1 MVKVLNSSRALPA
14 SNSHPISLASFSYH
28 SRPVSDSGVLS
39 PSSSLSSSQSKPA
52 TIKES
57 DLSTYTSLAQA
68 GPSRTNGLISSDFA
82 SSSGTSNSNSKVSQ
96 ATVAPNPVDRTSHKS
111 LSGAPS
117 LSTAQVDN
125 MSISASPLLKVEY
138 VQSSNKAL
146 VEKNRAA
153 LEFNEEKFSAFKL
166 ISTEYLRDLI
176 DTAEYLAYVHQ
187 FGLSRLVL
195 ELARLCPSAEKQR
208 ELVEIHNYNI
218 GKEWF
223 C

>member
-1 MVKVLNSSRALPA
+1 VAL
-14 SNSHPISLASFSYH
+14 
-28 SRPVSDSGVLS
+28 
-39 PSSSLSSSQSKPA
+39 
-52 TIKES
+52 
-57 DLSTYTSLAQA
+57 
-68 GPSRTNGLISSDFA
+68 
-82 SSSGTSNSNSKVSQ
+82 
-96 ATVAPNPVDRTSHKS
+96 NPVDRTSPNS
-111 LSGAPS
+111 LFSAPS

-146 VEKNRAA
+146 VEKIHAA
-153 LEFNEEKFSAFKL
+153 FEFNEEKFSAFKL

-176 DTAEYLAYVHQ
+176 DTAEYLACVHQ
-187 FGLSRLVL
+187 FGLSHLVL

-208 ELVEIHNYNI
+208 ELVETHNYNV